1 MSSHDDTGLRGR
13 VVLVFGAGSG
23 GAGLSNGE
31 AAARAY
37 GAEGARVVAIDRHLD
52 EAERVAKEI
61 VAAGGQATG
70 LRADVTSEDDVQAV
84 VAEAVRRVGRPTVL
98 HHNVGVATG
107 GSVLDL
113 TRQQWDAAVSVNL
126 TGAFLTAKHVLPHL
140 LAAGGGS
147 IVTVSSVASIR
158 DTGYVYPSYN
168 ATKAA
173 LNQLTVSLALTYA
186 HRGVRANAVLPGMI
200 DTPLVANQITGDTEL
215 AAALAARDASSPT
228 GRVGSPWDVAN
239 AAVFLASD
247 RAAYV
252 NGVCLPVDGGL
263 SARCL

>member
-1 MSSHDDTGLRGR
+1 MARLDGR
-13 VVLVFGAGSG
+13 VTLVVGAGSSG
-23 GAGLSNGE
+23 NGLSNGE
-31 AAARAY
+31 AAALAY
-37 GAEGARVVAIDRHLD
+37 GAAGARVVAIDRNGD

-61 VAAGGQATG
+61 VAAGGEAIG
-70 LRADVTSEDDVQAV
+70 LVADVTSEDDVIAV
-84 VAEAVRRVGRPTVL
+84 VAGTVEAFGPPTVL

-113 TRQQWDAAVSVNL
+113 SREQWDQSLSVNL
-126 TGAFLTAKHVLPHL
+126 TGAFLMAKHAVPHM

-147 IVTVSSVASIR
+147 IVTVSSIASIR
-158 DTGYVYPSYN
+158 DTGYVYPAYN

-186 HRGVRANAVLPGMI
+186 DRGIRANAVLPGLI
-200 DTPLVANQITGDTEL
+200 DTPLVASQIVDDPGAL
-215 AAALAARDASSPT
+215 AEALAARDAASPT
-228 GRVGSPWDVAN
+228 GTVGSPWDVAN

-247 RAAYV
+247 DAADI

>member
-1 MSSHDDTGLRGR
+1 MARLDGR
-13 VVLVFGAGSG
+13 VTLAVGAGSSG
-23 GAGLSNGE
+23 NGLSNGE
-31 AAARAY
+31 AAALAY
-37 GAEGARVVAIDRHLD
+37 GAAGARVVAIDRNGD

-61 VAAGGQATG
+61 VAAGGEAIG
-70 LRADVTSEDDVQAV
+70 LVADVTSEDDVIAV
-84 VAEAVRRVGRPTVL
+84 VAETVRAFGPPTVL

-113 TRQQWDAAVSVNL
+113 SREQWDQSLSVNL
-126 TGAFLTAKHVLPHL
+126 TGAFLVAKHVVPHM

-147 IVTVSSVASIR
+147 IVTISSVASIR
-158 DTGYVYPSYN
+158 DTGYVYPAYN

-186 HRGVRANAVLPGMI
+186 DRGIRANAVLPGLI
-200 DTPLVANQITGDTEL
+200 DTPLVASQIVDDEEAL
-215 AAALAARDASSPT
+215 AEALAARDAASPT
-228 GRVGSPWDVAN
+228 GRMGTPWDVAN

-247 RAAYV
+247 DAAFI
-252 NGVCLPVDGGL
+252 NGVCLPVDGGM

>member
-1 MSSHDDTGLRGR
+1 MGSRLDDR
-13 VVLVFGAGSG
+13 VTLVVGAGSSG
-23 GAGLSNGE
+23 DGLSNGE
-31 AAARAY
+31 AAALAY
-37 GAEGARVVAIDRHLD
+37 GAAGARVVAVDRHLD

-61 VAAGGQATG
+61 VAAGGEAIG
-70 LRADVTSEDDVQAV
+70 LQADVTREDDVIAV
-84 VAEAVRRVGRPTVL
+84 VEEAARRMGPPTVL
-98 HHNVGVATG
+98 HHNVGVATA

-113 TRQQWDAAVSVNL
+113 SRDQWDAALSVNL
-126 TGAFLTAKHVLPHL
+126 TGAFLMAKHVVPHL
-140 LAAGGGS
+140 LAAGRGS

-158 DTGYVYPSYN
+158 DTGYVYPAYN

-186 HRGVRANAVLPGMI
+186 DRGIRANAVLPGMI
-200 DTPLVANQITGDTEL
+200 DTPLVASQVVDDPEAL
-215 AAALAARDASSPT
+215 AAALASRDAASPT

-247 RAAYV
+247 DAAYI